1 MIEDCSSPDRGCSA
15 RVGTEVLLEFL
26 ECHELASEWALGS
39 PLLLLPYPM
48 PCAQVKEGPTG
59 TLGSWVL
66 LQSPS
71 AGPELGPTV
80 ICSPG
85 HSWPCSTAASAML
98 CCVILTEPHAWCDGD
113 EGHDATEAAIDGE
126 QCFVEEAGSWVGVE
140 LVEEGEGGRGEG
152 VEGSRG
158 QQHGQI
164 PALVL
169 CSTCQPVEE
178 WVSGGSGQVPTR
190 YPSTYQ
196 FLFQVCAKAVIS
208 TSWMR
213 MKAKPP
219 QTPV

>member
-1 MIEDCSSPDRGCSA
+1 MKERGNCCLQRGLA
-15 RVGTEVLLEFL
+15 ENTTPGLEEGL
-26 ECHELASEWALGS
+26 GLAVQGR
-39 PLLLLPYPM
+39 
-48 PCAQVKEGPTG
+48 
-59 TLGSWVL
+59 
-66 LQSPS
+66 
-71 AGPELGPTV
+71 
-80 ICSPG
+80 
-85 HSWPCSTAASAML
+85 
-98 CCVILTEPHAWCDGD
+98 
-113 EGHDATEAAIDGE
+113 
-126 QCFVEEAGSWVGVE
+126 EEAGSWVGVE